1 METDITAQNRS
12 YRRGLV
18 LGLTMA
24 EIAILVIFSLLL
36 AIGALLSSKD
46 QEIEQL
52 TSEAE
57 EAHSEAKELGTQIR
71 ELATAADISENNFDD
86 LFVDLTLK
94 IREVKDHQD
103 SIAPLEERSNQLHEF
118 EDVIHKYNSPRGER
132 KSQEKVEWL
141 DAQLSIARTA
151 QEVVEG
157 RLDSTEDLKEKRQR
171 VEEELFALQQF
182 QDAIQTATEE
192 IGRSRQS
199 LIVRCTQTLSCKKKM
214 RIYKANYGTPSAA
227 LAKARNIRPAGQPVP
242 VSRSISSILLLR
254 CRNYRGRQCVT
265 ESCQDSEKTAATTD
279 YF

>member
-1 METDITAQNRS
+1 METDITAQNRF

-18 LGLTMA
+18 LGLTLA

-71 ELATAADISENNFDD
+71 ELATAADINENNFDD

-118 EDVIHKYNSPRGER
+118 EDVIHKYNGPRGEQ

-141 DAQLSIARTA
+141 DAQLSIASTA

-171 VEEELFALQQF
+171 VEEELFALRQL
-182 QDAIQTATEE
+182 QDAIQIATEE
-192 IGRSRQS
+192 NREIAAKLDRTMHTNAELQEENENIQGQLRH
-199 LIVRCTQTLSCKKKM
+199 TQRKPWP
-214 RIYKANYGTPSAA
+214 RHGTSA
-227 LAKARNIRPAGQPVP
+227 
-242 VSRSISSILLLR
+242 LLGNQ
-254 CRNYRGRQCVT
+254 CR
-265 ESCQDSEKTAATTD
+265 
-279 YF
+279 